1 MIVCQQCTAKVTT
14 CQLVNSFYI
23 DSLIVA
29 DSKFAE
35 EHVYLEKEIEIDLD
49 NILSNYVFENDV
61 DTLSLS
67 AMICYE
73 GNTQK
78 EEELKLVVKRNST
91 SVTSI
96 STDNDGPS
104 EYYNLNGQRI
114 TAPADKRQL
123 YIERR
128 NGKATVRVR
137 R

>member
-1 MIVCQQCTAKVTT
+1 M
-14 CQLVNSFYI
+14 
-23 DSLIVA
+23 
-29 DSKFAE
+29 
-35 EHVYLEKEIEIDLD
+35 EKEIEIDLD

-61 DTLSLS
+61 DTLSLR

-78 EEELKLVVKRNST
+78 EEVLKLLVKRNAT

-137 R
+137 SWRGVRRGI

>member
-1 MIVCQQCTAKVTT
+1 M
-14 CQLVNSFYI
+14 
-23 DSLIVA
+23 
-29 DSKFAE
+29 
-35 EHVYLEKEIEIDLD
+35 EKEIEIDLD

-61 DTLSLS
+61 DTLSLR

-78 EEELKLVVKRNST
+78 EEEPKLLVKLNGTT

-128 NGKATVRVR
+128 NGKTTVRVR

>member
-1 MIVCQQCTAKVTT
+1 M
-14 CQLVNSFYI
+14 
-23 DSLIVA
+23 
-29 DSKFAE
+29 
-35 EHVYLEKEIEIDLD
+35 EKEIDLD

-61 DTLSLS
+61 DTLSLR

-73 GNTQK
+73 GHTQK
-78 EEELKLVVKRNST
+78 EEELKLLVKRNGTT

-96 STDNDGPS
+96 STDNDGPA

-114 TAPADKRQL
+114 SAPADKRQL

>member
-1 MIVCQQCTAKVTT
+1 M
-14 CQLVNSFYI
+14 
-23 DSLIVA
+23 
-29 DSKFAE
+29 
-35 EHVYLEKEIEIDLD
+35 EKEIEIDLD

-61 DTLSLS
+61 DTLSLT

-73 GNTQK
+73 GIMQK
-78 EEELKLVVKRNST
+78 EEELKLVVTRNGTT

-114 TAPADKRQL
+114 IAPADKRQL